1 MVPWASA
8 TELTRNNNMVLE
20 DANHIDICKPHSEND
35 MGYKKLVDI
44 LEIIMGG
51 D

>member
-1 MVPWASA
+1 VVPWASA
-8 TELTRNNNMVLE
+8 TQLTHNNNMSL

-35 MGYKKLVDI
+35 AGYKKLVEI